1 MLPRLASFLTAL
13 LLVACA
19 STPAKP
25 AASTNHGHLLS
36 HEVVIDQ
43 RSGFLFSGNAN
54 MSGPFPTGNTTHL
67 LLQVSSD
74 GEPAANP
81 AATRLLA
88 AFPKALPHTATF
100 LPDGESKG
108 MIRTAGDRFEAF
120 GKLNNE
126 RTEFT
131 GTWFFDDLE
140 GGNIHIAPRGTIF
153 P

>member
-1 MLPRLASFLTAL
+1 MLPRLAALLTAL
-13 LLVACA
+13 LLSCA
-19 STPAKP
+19 TTPSVSTG
-25 AASTNHGHLLS
+25 NGNLLS

-43 RSGFLFSGNAN
+43 RSGFLYTGNAN
-54 MSGPFPTGNTTHL
+54 MSGNFPTGGTTHL

-74 GEPAANP
+74 REPAANPAANP

-88 AFPKALPHTATF
+88 AFPKELPHTATF

-108 MIRTAGDRFEAF
+108 MIRAAGGRFEAF

-140 GGNIHIAPRGTIF
+140 GGNIHIATRGTIF

>member
-13 LLVACA
+13 LLLSCA
-19 STPAKP
+19 STPSP
-25 AASTNHGHLLS
+25 PSVSPGTGTLLS

-43 RSGFLFSGNAN
+43 RSGFLYTGNAN
-54 MSGPFPTGNTTHL
+54 MSGPFPTDRTTHL

-88 AFPKALPHTATF
+88 AFPKELPHTASF

-108 MIRTAGDRFEAF
+108 MIRAAGGRFEAF

-140 GGNIHIAPRGTIF
+140 GGNIHIAPRRTIF